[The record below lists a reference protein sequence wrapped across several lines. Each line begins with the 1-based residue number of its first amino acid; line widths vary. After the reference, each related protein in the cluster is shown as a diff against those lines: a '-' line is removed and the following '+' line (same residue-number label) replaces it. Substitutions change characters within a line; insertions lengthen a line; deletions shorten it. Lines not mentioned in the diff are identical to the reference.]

1 MTWIINF
8 YPKETEKFLKKLSA
22 KDLAD
27 IASEIQAL
35 KEYGFSKH
43 NDNLKKMSGLS
54 GIWELRVKQYRVFL
68 LQTDIEM
75 LQVLHTIIKK
85 SNKTP
90 LEVVELVR
98 NRVKYFRK
106 NI

>member
-1 MTWIINF
+1 MSWTINF

-27 IASEIQAL
+27 VISEIQAL

-68 LQTDIEM
+68 LQTGVET
-75 LQVLHTIIKK
+75 LQVLHTIVKK

-90 LEVVELVR
+90 LEIIELLR
-98 NRVKYFRK
+98 NRVKYFGK
-106 NI
+106 NV

>member
-1 MTWIINF
+1 MSWTVNF

-43 NDNLKKMSGLS
+43 NDNLKKMFGLS

-68 LQTDIEM
+68 LQTGVET
-75 LQVLHTIIKK
+75 LQVLHTIVKK

-90 LEVVELVR
+90 LEIIELLR
-98 NRVKYFRK
+98 NRVKYFGK
-106 NI
+106 NA